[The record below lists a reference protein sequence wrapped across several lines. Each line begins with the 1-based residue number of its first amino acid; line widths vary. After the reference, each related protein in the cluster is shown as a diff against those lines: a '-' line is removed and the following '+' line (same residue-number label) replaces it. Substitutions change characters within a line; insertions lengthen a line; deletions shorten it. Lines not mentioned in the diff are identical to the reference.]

1 MLDFVKGY
9 NITHVLVSKYLFP
22 LKRTM
27 SPWRNGWIRGWDRES
42 TICPW
47 NIIVEHKNKEVLKND
62 EELLERS
69 QTAELPLTKSGII

>member
-1 MLDFVKGY
+1 MSTSSSQSVASEY
-9 NITHVLVSKYLFP
+9 RSP
-22 LKRTM
+22 LKSSKT
-27 SPWRNGWIRGWDRES
+27 PWRNGWIRGWDRET